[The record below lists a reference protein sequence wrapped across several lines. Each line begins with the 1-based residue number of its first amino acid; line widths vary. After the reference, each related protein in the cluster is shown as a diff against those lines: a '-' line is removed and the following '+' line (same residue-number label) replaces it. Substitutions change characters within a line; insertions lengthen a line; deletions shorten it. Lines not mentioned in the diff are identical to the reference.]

1 MELPVVDQW
10 APVSVDPLFTSEQ
23 GRPDL
28 ALDLILGEAVA
39 RRASDIH
46 LRVGKPPLARIGGAL
61 QPLNFP
67 VVDAD
72 WAADCVHN
80 SLGTPEAQADYVARG
95 DHDFALHVPGV
106 GRFRVNAYRSRGL
119 DSMVLRHVREQIP
132 TLEELGLPAT
142 ARQGALAA
150 SGLVLICG
158 PTGSGKSTTLAAMV
172 GLINAERAFHI
183 LTIEDPIEFL
193 HADQLSSVSQR
204 EVRIDTSDFAS
215 ALRSGLRQDPDVI
228 VIGEIRDLETMSIA
242 LQAAETGHLVL
253 ASIHAASVVDAVQR
267 AIDLF
272 PQEEQVHARNVLAEV
287 LQCVI
292 SQRLV
297 ASSTPDKRSLL
308 LEIAVTTPRVKQA
321 ISNPEKTS
329 QLFEIMQEGDFYGM
343 FTLQQDAVRRV
354 LAGDVSLESAE
365 SVITSM
371 SDFRLSLKQS
381 GYRGL
386 HE

>member
-1 MELPVVDQW
+1 
-10 APVSVDPLFTSEQ
+10 
-23 GRPDL
+23 
-28 ALDLILGEAVA
+28 
-39 RRASDIH
+39 
-46 LRVGKPPLARIGGAL
+46 
-61 QPLNFP
+61 
-67 VVDAD
+67 
-72 WAADCVHN
+72 
-80 SLGTPEAQADYVARG
+80 
-95 DHDFALHVPGV
+95 
-106 GRFRVNAYRSRGL
+106 
-119 DSMVLRHVREQIP
+119 
-132 TLEELGLPAT
+132 
-142 ARQGALAA
+142 
-150 SGLVLICG
+150 
-158 PTGSGKSTTLAAMV
+158 
-172 GLINAERAFHI
+172 
-183 LTIEDPIEFL
+183 
-193 HADQLSSVSQR
+193 
-204 EVRIDTSDFAS
+204 
-215 ALRSGLRQDPDVI
+215 
-228 VIGEIRDLETMSIA
+228 MSIA